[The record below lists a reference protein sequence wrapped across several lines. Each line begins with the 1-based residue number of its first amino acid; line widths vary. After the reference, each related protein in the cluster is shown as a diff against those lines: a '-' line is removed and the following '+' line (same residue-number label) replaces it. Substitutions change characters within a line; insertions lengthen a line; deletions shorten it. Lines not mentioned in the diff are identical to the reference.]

1 MINST
6 QDVVHAP
13 PAERV
18 GRGATTVDPAVKH
31 SQTAL
36 DVVQHLLPLVVI
48 QVTHAVPQ
56 TNSQLAPLTAD
67 FLYDI
72 QLGENFD
79 SRLALSCVW
88 NKGWGVGEEGDTR
101 LSQHP
106 KPTTRIPINPTH
118 APMVATGED

>member
-18 GRGATTVDPAVKH
+18 GRGAVTVDPAVKH

-36 DVVQHLLPLVVI
+36 DVVQHLLPLVVV
-48 QVTHAVPQ
+48 QVTHALPQ

-79 SRLALSCVW
+79 SRLALSCV
-88 NKGWGVGEEGDTR
+88 KKEGRKEIEDSLNT
-101 LSQHP
+101 
-106 KPTTRIPINPTH
+106 PTQQQEH
-118 APMVATGED
+118 Q